1 MTRNQRILQ
10 LGALSTGHFFTDMF
24 GGSFAP
30 LLPSLA
36 DWLHT
41 DFAVVSIIASVVGI
55 VVNGIQPFAGAVVH
69 RFRLPIFLL
78 LGPLLAVG
86 FLLVGE
92 VRSPAQLLVLACLA
106 AVGVGIFHPSALLG
120 AHVVSGAQDRVGIPV
135 FLSGGAFGVA
145 AGAVLATQWVAW
157 QGYERLWWLAVP
169 GVLLVLGL
177 YLSTGLL
184 RLNIHQAIPEH
195 VQRASLRLPFSALLT
210 LGGLLGITITLLMTF
225 FPKHLETFLTK
236 EQALVWGGLALGIIS
251 ISGALTSYLWGVLSR
266 RVSVLRLLAA
276 GQAVAVISLLLLINT
291 RSVAGVA
298 GFSVLAG
305 MFAGTAF
312 FPNIAG
318 LARHAYGLTPGL
330 RAGLMIGGSWS
341 IGAMCVILC
350 AGLLKVGITVTQ
362 VLVFTIPLTVITA
375 VLALV
380 FDRQHVDRTE
390 ARLAATVESGR

>member
-1 MTRNQRILQ
+1 MVQ
-10 LGALSTGHFFTDMF
+10 LGALSLGHFFTDMF
-24 GGSFAP
+24 GGSFTP
-30 LLPSLA
+30 LLPTLA
-36 DWLHT
+36 DRLGT
-41 DFAVVSIIASVVGI
+41 DFAVISIIASVVGM
-55 VVNGIQPFAGAVVH
+55 VVNGIQPFAGAIVH

-120 AHVVSGAQDRVGIPV
+120 AHVASGSQDRVGIPA

-169 GVLLVLGL
+169 GVLLILVL
-177 YLSTGLL
+177 YLSSGIL
-184 RLNIHQAIPEH
+184 RLNIHQPIPEH
-195 VQRASLRLPFSALLT
+195 IQRANLRLPFGALLT

-236 EQALVWGGLALGIIS
+236 EQALVWGGAALGIIS
-251 ISGALTSYLWGVLSR
+251 ISGALSSYLWGVLSR

-276 GQAVAVISLLLLINT
+276 GQLVAALILLLLIHT
-291 RSVAGVA
+291 RSVTGVVC
-298 GFSVLAG
+298 FSVLAG
-305 MFAGTAF
+305 LFAGSAF
-312 FPNIAG
+312 FPNIAT

-341 IGAMCVILC
+341 IGSMCVILC
-350 AGLLKVGITVTQ
+350 AGLLKWGVTVTQ
-362 VLVFTIPLTVITA
+362 VLIFAVPLTGVTA
-375 VLALV
+375 VYALV
-380 FDRQHVDRTE
+380 LDRYHAKRMQSQAETIKE
-390 ARLAATVESGR
+390 AYSHN